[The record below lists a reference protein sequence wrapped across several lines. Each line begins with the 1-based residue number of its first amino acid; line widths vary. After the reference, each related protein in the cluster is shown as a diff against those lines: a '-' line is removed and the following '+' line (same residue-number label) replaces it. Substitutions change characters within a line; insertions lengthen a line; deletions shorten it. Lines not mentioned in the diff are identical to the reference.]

1 MLEVLVTIVIL
12 AFGMLGLAG
21 MQSKIFTA
29 EMESYQRAQAVV
41 LMNDMVER
49 INANRYVAANYI
61 PTTTLGCSLGAAADP
76 QCHGE
81 TTYGTATAQTGD
93 CAPKAAAAFPPGDA
107 RNVLRDQCEWS
118 NALKGA
124 AETSGAG
131 KVGGMIG
138 AVGCITQL
146 QPQVNS
152 PTCQPGIYLVSVA
165 WQGLN
170 ATSSPST
177 ACGQNFFGGDDRLRR
192 ALSARVSIGLANCQ

>member
-49 INANRYVAANYI
+49 INANRNAAASYVPTPTTATFGTGDSQPADCTTVAA
-61 PTTTLGCSLGAAADP
+61 GVA
-76 QCHGE
+76 
-81 TTYGTATAQTGD
+81 
-93 CAPKAAAAFPPGDA
+93 
-107 RNVLRDQCEWS
+107 RDQCEWS

-131 KVGGMIG
+131 KVGGMVG
-138 AVGCITQL
+138 ALGCIALIQTQDAT
-146 QPQVNS
+146 PAV
-152 PTCQPGIYLVSVA
+152 CKPGIYLVSVA

-170 ATSSPST
+170 ATSIPS
-177 ACGQNFFGGDDRLRR
+177 ASCGANSFGSDDRYRR
-192 ALSARVSIGLANCQ
+192 VISARVSIGLPSCQ

>member
-41 LMNDMVER
+41 LMNDIVER
-49 INANRYVAANYI
+49 INANRNVAANYI
-61 PTTTLGCSLGAAADP
+61 PTTALGTGDA
-76 QCHGE
+76 
-81 TTYGTATAQTGD
+81 TYGTTTAQPGD
-93 CAPKAAAAFPPGDA
+93 CPAKTTPVLPVG
-107 RNVLRDQCEWS
+107 VLRDLCEWS

-138 AVGCITQL
+138 AVGCIA
-146 QPQVNS
+146 QVQARDA
-152 PTCQPGIYLVSVA
+152 TTGVCKPGIYLVSVA

-170 ATSSPST
+170 ATTSPSAT
-177 ACGQNFFGGDDRLRR
+177 CGQNLFGSDDRYRR
-192 ALSARVSIGLANCQ
+192 AFSARVSIGLPFCQ